1 MTIQE
6 IKQQFFSF
14 RNGIVAKAFLDA
26 GAPYKTMFGLQL
38 PQLSEI
44 ARGAGTDHQ
53 LALTLWAD
61 SGCRESRLLA
71 CWLFD
76 KDKITKEDA
85 LRLAQEAATREE
97 TDILVFRLLR
107 HLPFAEE
114 LKESLSGYT
123 KEALI
128 RNLES

>member
-26 GAPYKTMFGLQL
+26 GAPYKTIFGLQL
-38 PQLSEI
+38 PQISEI
-44 ARGAGTDHQ
+44 ARAAGTDHS
-53 LALTLWAD
+53 LALELWAD

-71 CWLFD
+71 CYLFD
-76 KDKITKEDA
+76 REKFTMEDA

-97 TDILVFRLLR
+97 TDILAFRLLR
-107 HLPFAEE
+107 HLPCAP
-114 LKESLSGYT
+114 LLADRLGGYPR
-123 KEALI
+123 EALL
-128 RNLES
+128 RNLG

>member
-1 MTIQE
+1 MDIKD
-6 IKQQFFSF
+6 IKQQFFGF
-14 RNGIVAKAFLDA
+14 RNGIVAEAFRNA
-26 GAPYKTMFGLQL
+26 GAPYKTVFGLQI

-76 KDKITKEDA
+76 KEKITMEDA

-97 TDILVFRLLR
+97 TDILAFRLLR

-114 LKESLSGYT
+114 LKENLTGYT

-128 RNLES
+128 RNLDS